1 MKILVRKMGE
11 EQGIVLPE
19 SVLDQLGTSELELEV
34 VGRSV
39 ILRPEDHK
47 EDAQEHATK
56 SYLKVKERREKLLER
71 FGKAR

>member
-11 EQGIVLPE
+11 EQGIVLPD
-19 SVLDQLGTSELELEV
+19 SVLEQLGTNELELEV

-39 ILRPEDHK
+39 ILRPDDHK

-71 FGKAR
+71 YGKVR

>member
-1 MKILVRKMGE
+1 MKILVRKMGDE
-11 EQGIVLPE
+11 EGIVIPE
-19 SVLDQLGTSELELEV
+19 SVLDQLGTKELELEV

-47 EDAQEHATK
+47 EDASEHATK

-71 FGKAR
+71 YSKAR